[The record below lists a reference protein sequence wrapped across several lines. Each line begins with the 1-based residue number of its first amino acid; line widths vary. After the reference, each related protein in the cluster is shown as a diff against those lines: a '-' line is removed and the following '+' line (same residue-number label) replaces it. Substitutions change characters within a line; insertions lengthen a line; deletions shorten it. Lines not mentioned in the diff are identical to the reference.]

1 MRIARRSP
9 AGGSFSDSFVVP
21 LTLEGVAAFS
31 RANWA
36 AATSGF
42 TIKPVIETAGRPSPA
57 RATRDNRQRRD
68 EPCEGQPVTLAVNFS
83 DALNPAPSHFDGDRD
98 LILCASIRLDDRLPA
113 PYPSEKPSLRTFALD

>member
-68 EPCEGQPVTLAVNFS
+68 EPCEKPPVTLAVTFS
-83 DALNPAPSHFDGDRD
+83 DALDPAPSHFGDRG
-98 LILCASIRLDDRLPA
+98 LVLCASIRLDDRLPA
-113 PYPSEKPSLRTFALD
+113 PYPSEKPSSRTFALD